1 MIRFSRF
8 MPLLLAVPVAM
19 AILLTPAALSAFPQP
34 SLSIGSGNT
43 TGSYYVFSSAIAK
56 IFNRRS
62 AEYGVRL
69 TTVSSQGAVAN
80 VESVLEG
87 KTAFGIAQADV
98 LRDAAKGT
106 GRWAGKS
113 QPGLRAVLGLPVEA
127 VTVVAAV
134 DAGISRMS
142 DLRGKRVNIGAEGS
156 FDHDYAVRLLRLSG
170 LHPSDVIIS
179 AHPAALASEL
189 LQSNHID
196 AYIYTVAHP
205 NLAVMEASTGRR
217 KVLLVPLDT
226 PLIAQVTAEN
236 PLLLPAVVPT
246 NFYPGLERAGVVP
259 TIGIRSIL
267 FTRSDMAEET
277 VYRLVRE
284 VMTSFDLFRRQHP
297 VLQVL
302 SSREAA
308 DAAVIPLHPGADRF
322 FRQAG
327 IVP

>member
-8 MPLLLAVPVAM
+8 MSWQLAVPVAM
-19 AILLTPAALSAFPQP
+19 AILLTPAALPAFPQP

-56 IFNRRS
+56 IFNRRC

-98 LRDAAKGT
+98 LRDAALGT

-156 FDHDYAVRLLRLSG
+156 FDHDYAVSLLRLSG

-226 PLIAQVTAEN
+226 SLIAQVTAEN
-236 PLLLPAVVPT
+236 PLLLPAVVPST
-246 NFYPGLERAGVVP
+246 FYPGLERAGVVP

-284 VMTSFDLFRRQHP
+284 IMTSFDLFRRQHP

-308 DAAVIPLHPGADRF
+308 DAAVIPLHPGAGRF